1 MKTKSINHRNLRENE
16 CLAKK
21 SLHLQSEEPSGV
33 TALPLNCFQGLLG
46 WKQNGSSFRDTFYFD
61 YEGILDDN
69 SASCDDGFLQL
80 AKTI

>member
-1 MKTKSINHRNLRENE
+1 MEVYREIRLHFLFKGQDLPKSP
-16 CLAKK
+16 K
-21 SLHLQSEEPSGV
+21 V

-46 WKQNGSSFRDTFYFD
+46 WKQNDSSFRDTFYFD